1 MSLGTAEATAAAHLL
16 GVEGAKQELHSKGV
30 GVVGEGE
37 AVEGIGRATTA
48 ANQVMSR
55 GTVRHKRTRMCSLS
69 ALTVHTDSILP
80 AFLLALTTYRAAVC
94 MQCPQAPSL
103 DLVVVVVEVGA
114 IELATTAA
122 PRDTSLVSAPSLTSG
137 SVPAV
142 VGRAVTVVAAVDTA
156 IGAGIMAVESHP
168 AAVRAAAAAAATVT
182 VTAIRGTAEAGAIA
196 SLALLTTPRDATGA
210 ERRNQRRRRRH
221 GRSQRRNGR
230 LNGQRCTGGR
240 FWTRRPE

>member
-1 MSLGTAEATAAAHLL
+1 MH
-16 GVEGAKQELHSKGV
+16 
-30 GVVGEGE
+30 
-37 AVEGIGRATTA
+37 
-48 ANQVMSR
+48 
-55 GTVRHKRTRMCSLS
+55 
-69 ALTVHTDSILP
+69 
-80 AFLLALTTYRAAVC
+80 
-94 MQCPQAPSL
+94 CPQAPSL
-103 DLVVVVVEVGA
+103 DLVVVVVVVEVGA

-230 LNGQRCTGGR
+230 LNGQRSGVEWKNLKTL
-240 FWTRRPE
+240 TLRRI

>member
-1 MSLGTAEATAAAHLL
+1 
-16 GVEGAKQELHSKGV
+16 
-30 GVVGEGE
+30 
-37 AVEGIGRATTA
+37 
-48 ANQVMSR
+48 
-55 GTVRHKRTRMCSLS
+55 
-69 ALTVHTDSILP
+69 
-80 AFLLALTTYRAAVC
+80 

-103 DLVVVVVEVGA
+103 DLVVVVVVVEVGA

-156 IGAGIMAVESHP
+156 IGAGITAVESHP
-168 AAVRAAAAAAATVT
+168 AAVRAAAAAAAAATV
-182 VTAIRGTAEAGAIA
+182 IRGTAEAGAIA
-196 SLALLTTPRDATGA
+196 SLALPTTPRDATGA

-230 LNGQRCTGGR
+230 LNGQRSGVEWKNLKILTL
-240 FWTRRPE
+240 RRI